1 MCLKKTYKGKTA
13 MQQSYT
19 DLESTANQLQETF
32 HKILSPERINQL
44 AKLTR
49 LVIRSRCFASIFLEA
64 VMTLLISG
72 D

>member
-32 HKILSPERINQL
+32 HKILSPERIN
-44 AKLTR
+44 
-49 LVIRSRCFASIFLEA
+49 
-64 VMTLLISG
+64 
-72 D
+72 

>member
-44 AKLTR
+44 AKCYCSLILTTNCS
-49 LVIRSRCFASIFLEA
+49 LNLSNSYC
-64 VMTLLISG
+64 
-72 D
+72 

>member
-1 MCLKKTYKGKTA
+1 

-49 LVIRSRCFASIFLEA
+49 LA
-64 VMTLLISG
+64 VVLCHQYFQKQ
-72 D
+72 

>member
-1 MCLKKTYKGKTA
+1 

-32 HKILSPERINQL
+32 HKILSPKRIDQL

-49 LVIRSRCFASIFLEA
+49 LVIRSRCFVPSVFLEA
-64 VMTLLISG
+64 VMLLLING
-72 D
+72 DCEFQI

>member
-19 DLESTANQLQETF
+19 DPATSAIQLQKTF
-32 HKILSPERINQL
+32 HKILSPKRVDQL

-49 LVIRSRCFASIFLEA
+49 LVIRSR
-64 VMTLLISG
+64 
-72 D
+72 